1 MKPIVFEVNVPK
13 VEHGHQEFQTFH
25 KENIREEDT
34 SEKFVVLGDQ
44 EKYLQQWL
52 NKQVP
57 ATAPLQQINGNLY
70 HQQSVT
76 NDDLKFDTAFYSF
89 DQSKKYVQPE
99 ANEQIAATTFPKHD
113 SAGVYEMQFAK
124 DGSLKQNS
132 ELHIVNQ
139 PGDHLQQWSKKHTS
153 ATLADVDDSY
163 DLSKKQALSD
173 ERIKRN
179 PELYSFQPETS
190 EENSWTINVDF
201 VENNKAALEPI
212 EVEHGNNLKMKLDAF
227 KTYGFNQGRFSLLS
241 NNLK

>member
-13 VEHGHQEFQTFH
+13 VELGHQGFQTFH

-57 ATAPLQQINGNLY
+57 ATAPVQHINSNL
-70 HQQSVT
+70 HDQQSVT

-99 ANEQIAATTFPKHD
+99 ANAQIAATTFPKHE
-113 SAGVYEMQFAK
+113 SAGVYEMQFAQ

-132 ELHIVNQ
+132 ELHIVDQ
-139 PGDHLQQWSKKHTS
+139 PEDHLQQWSKKHTS

-163 DLSKKQALSD
+163 DLPKKQSLSD
-173 ERIKRN
+173 DRIKRN
-179 PELYSFQPETS
+179 PELYSFQPETP

-201 VENNKAALEPI
+201 VENNKAALGPSMVEP
-212 EVEHGNNLKMKLDAF
+212 GTNLKKNPAAY
-227 KTYGFNQGRFSLLS
+227 KTYNFNQGRFSLLYTS
-241 NNLK
+241 L

>member
-1 MKPIVFEVNVPK
+1 VKPIVFEVNVPK
-13 VEHGHQEFQTFH
+13 VEHGHQGFQTYH

-57 ATAPLQQINGNLY
+57 ATAPVQQINSNL
-70 HQQSVT
+70 HDQQSVT

-89 DQSKKYVQPE
+89 DQSKKFVQPE
-99 ANEQIAATTFPKHD
+99 ANEQIAASTFPKHE

-132 ELHIVNQ
+132 ELHIINQ
-139 PGDHLQQWSKKHTS
+139 PVDHLQQWSKKHTS

-163 DLSKKQALSD
+163 DLSKKQSLSD

-179 PELYSFQPETS
+179 PELYSFQPETP

-201 VENNKAALEPI
+201 VENNKAVLGPS
-212 EVEHGNNLKMKLDAF
+212 EVEHGNLKTNPAAS
-227 KTYGFNQGRFSLLS
+227 KTYGFNPGRFSLLHTS
-241 NNLK
+241 L

>member
-1 MKPIVFEVNVPK
+1 VKPIVFEVNVPK
-13 VEHGHQEFQTFH
+13 IEHGHQGFQTYH

-57 ATAPLQQINGNLY
+57 ATAPVQQINSNL
-70 HQQSVT
+70 HGQQSVT
-76 NDDLKFDTAFYSF
+76 NDDLKFDTTFYSF
-89 DQSKKYVQPE
+89 DQSEKYVQPE
-99 ANEQIAATTFPKHD
+99 ANAQKAATTFPKRE
-113 SAGVYEMQFAK
+113 SAGVYEMQFAQ
-124 DGSLKQNS
+124 DGSLNPNS

-139 PGDHLQQWSKKHTS
+139 PEDHVQQWSKKHTS

-163 DLSKKQALSD
+163 DLSKKQSLSD

-179 PELYSFQPETS
+179 PELYSFQPETP

-201 VENNKAALEPI
+201 VENNKAALGPSI
-212 EVEHGNNLKMKLDAF
+212 VEHGTNLKMKPDDF
-227 KTYGFNQGRFSLLS
+227 KTYDFNQGRFSLLYTP
-241 NNLK
+241 L

>member
-1 MKPIVFEVNVPK
+1 MKPIVFEVNFPK
-13 VEHGHQEFQTFH
+13 VEHGHQEFQTYH

-52 NKQVP
+52 NKQLP
-57 ATAPLQQINGNLY
+57 ATAPVQQINSNL
-70 HQQSVT
+70 HDQQSVT

-99 ANEQIAATTFPKHD
+99 VNAQIAATTFPKHE
-113 SAGVYEMQFAK
+113 SAGVYEMQFAQ

-139 PGDHLQQWSKKHTS
+139 PEDHLQQWSKKHTS
-153 ATLADVDDSY
+153 VTLTDVDDSY
-163 DLSKKQALSD
+163 DLSKKQSSSD

-179 PELYSFQPETS
+179 PELYSFQPVTS

-201 VENNKAALEPI
+201 VENNKAALEPSK
-212 EVEHGNNLKMKLDAF
+212 VEHGTNLKMKPDPF
-227 KTYGFNQGRFSLLS
+227 KTYDFNQGRFSLLYTS
-241 NNLK
+241 L